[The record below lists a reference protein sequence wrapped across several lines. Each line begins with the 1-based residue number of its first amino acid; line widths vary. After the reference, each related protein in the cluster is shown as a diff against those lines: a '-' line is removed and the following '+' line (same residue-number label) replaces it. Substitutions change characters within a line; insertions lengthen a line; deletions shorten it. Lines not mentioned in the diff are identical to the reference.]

1 MISIKRQL
9 FLGILLNLAVC
20 IGLVAQAKSL
30 TTHLYFFK
38 MTPFPNAHFI
48 KGQMFVSESEI
59 HFVPTKLK
67 TIIKEITINCTEI
80 QAIKPVN
87 PLLIFPNRFK
97 IIMTDGICYEFYGYR
112 RKKRLA
118 NLCK

>member
-1 MISIKRQL
+1 MLSIKRQVV
-9 FLGILLNLAVC
+9 LGILLNLVFC
-20 IGLVAQAKSL
+20 ISSEAQVKNFTA
-30 TTHLYFFK
+30 HLYFFK
-38 MTPFPNAHFI
+38 MKPFPNAHFI
-48 KGQMFVSESEI
+48 KGQMVVSNNEI
-59 HFVPTKLK
+59 RFVPTKLK

-87 PLLIFPNRFK
+87 SLLIFPNRFK